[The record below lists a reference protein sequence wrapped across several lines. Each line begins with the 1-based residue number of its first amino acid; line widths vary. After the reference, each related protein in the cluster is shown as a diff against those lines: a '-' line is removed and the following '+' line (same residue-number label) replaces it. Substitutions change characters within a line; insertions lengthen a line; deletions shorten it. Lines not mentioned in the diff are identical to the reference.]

1 MTAAHATKTD
11 LVGDTLTAGYLSA
24 GDAAVVNGWSAAE
37 IARVLGRAS
46 TLVDDLTCRARF
58 KVDENGTPV
67 DATIAAALRDATCAV
82 VELWIEVGEDN
93 DVDGLAG
100 ESYTVTGYS
109 GLRSPEASRR
119 VLRPLRQAG
128 LLTQP
133 ATVGGRL

>member
-11 LVGDTLTAGYLSA
+11 LVGDANTTGYLSTV
-24 GDAAVVNGWSAAE
+24 DAAVVNGWSAGE
-37 IARVLGRAS
+37 IARMLDRAS
-46 TLVDDLTCRARF
+46 SLVDDLTCRARF
-58 KVDENGTPV
+58 KVDEDGTAI

-82 VELWIEVGEDN
+82 VEMWLEVGEDN

-109 GLRSPEASRR
+109 GLRSPEASGR

-128 LLTQP
+128 LLAQP